1 MIITM
6 FSGSGMI
13 TSGDDAIV
21 SAAIMTITMSSIIS
35 SIVEAKANRHMLLF
49 TRNIMSITASLFQPS

>member
-21 SAAIMTITMSSIIS
+21 SAAMTITMSSIIS